1 MEQKTI
7 LEELIEE
14 APQQREHRHKI
25 TKVKHCI
32 SREDWDKAA
41 ELMEEILAETPED
54 EDAIALNCTLKD
66 KRERAMEKQRKEE
79 ARAAKHRELL
89 HSKKFLVTML
99 LVFVVV
105 CAAVAA
111 VLGIYAHRQTIS
123 EELADKNIVVTDT
136 FVMTDYN
143 H

>member
-32 SREDWDKAA
+32 SREDWDEAA
-41 ELMEEILAETPED
+41 ALMDEILAETPED
-54 EDAIALNCTLKD
+54 EDALALSRTLKD
-66 KRERAMEKQRKEE
+66 KRQRAEEKLRKEE
-79 ARAAKHRELL
+79 ERAAKHRALL
-89 HSKKFLVTML
+89 HSKKFIVTVIVVL
-99 LVFVVV
+99 IVV

-111 VLGIYAHRQTIS
+111 VLGIYAHKQSIS
-123 EELADKNIVVTDT
+123 EELEAKDIVVTDT
-136 FVMTDYN
+136 FVLTDYK
-143 H
+143 

>member
-54 EDAIALNCTLKD
+54 EDAIALSCSLRD

-89 HSKKFLVTML
+89 HSKKFLVTL
-99 LVFVVV
+99 ILVFVIV
-105 CAAVAA
+105 CAAIAA
-111 VLGIYAHRQTIS
+111 ALGIYAHKQTIS
-123 EELADKNIVVTDT
+123 DELADKNIVVAETS
-136 FVMTDYN
+136 VMTDYN
-143 H
+143 Q